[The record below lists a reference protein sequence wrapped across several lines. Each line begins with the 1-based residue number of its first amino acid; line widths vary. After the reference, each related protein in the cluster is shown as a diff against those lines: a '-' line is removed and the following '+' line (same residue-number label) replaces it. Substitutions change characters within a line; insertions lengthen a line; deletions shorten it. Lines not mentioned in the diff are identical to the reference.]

1 MPSSQENE
9 WEPLG
14 FINQEVDLTETTNRM
29 VELLDSLVASFE
41 QMGPVVNRFGESMQ
55 AFRER
60 NDMAV
65 DIRHSEYPRRDG
77 YGTYWYDSCGMHEET
92 VHPCFTC
99 DQPTHRLDI
108 NFHAYFCNSDECNEA
123 VRLDLERLNGGPEAR
138 D

>member
-1 MPSSQENE
+1 
-9 WEPLG
+9 
-14 FINQEVDLTETTNRM
+14 
-29 VELLDSLVASFE
+29 
-41 QMGPVVNRFGESMQ
+41 
-55 AFRER
+55 
-60 NDMAV
+60 MAV

-92 VHPCFTC
+92 VHPCFMC